1 MPEIPATEIKHNLS
15 RFVPRP
21 GVAFRTQSFK
31 TANGETKEYPF
42 FLTQGKKVFFIH
54 PTREELNLTDDVV
67 QALYADENG
76 EFAAAKSA
84 YFIDT
89 TQKKK
94 WRPPHPNP
102 YYRT

>member
-67 QALYADENG
+67 QALFADENG

-89 TQKKK
+89 NATQKKK
-94 WRPPHPNP
+94 
-102 YYRT
+102 